1 MVVAAGLMVMAAVVS
16 PVLQA
21 YDVPPDA
28 VKVTDAPAHIIPS
41 LLATPE
47 VSAIPIAGIGSGL
60 TVITCEAGWLQLFAL
75 VTVTV

>member
-1 MVVAAGLMVMAAVVS
+1 VVVAAGFMVMAAVVA

-28 VKVTDAPAHIIPS
+28 VKVTDAPAHITPS

-47 VSAIPIAGIGSGL
+47 VSDMVIAGIGNGL
-60 TVITCEAGWLQLFAL
+60 TVITCEA
-75 VTVTV
+75 V